1 MPCEAMRGKSQA
13 PKPSKHR
20 PCHYDPTPPAR
31 RLQLP
36 SATKSCLTV
45 LLAYLLVRLLGPYPY
60 LYMVSAAQAS
70 SSGATSTSRVS
81 LTATPLLSLGCFS
94 NASLGWLRGYSRWAS
109 QALLSS
115 FSPVLSC
122 TVLVLAFALPQ
133 WDLAPLASFLC
144 RFAPL
149 FAERMRKRPH
159 ARETHRILSHPI
171 LNYIKVHLTPT
182 KCSCFLSPLWLCLTH
197 SLFLSAV
204 LFCANKGKRKKG
216 ASDQLS
222 RSSTPLVTGNDL
234 SMSMSYRLISPYFDT
249 RQPKRL
255 AGTAPGS

>member
-1 MPCEAMRGKSQA
+1 MRTYSYA
-13 PKPSKHR
+13 SWAHTRTCTWCLLPKR
-20 PCHYDPTPPAR
+20 
-31 RLQLP
+31 
-36 SATKSCLTV
+36 
-45 LLAYLLVRLLGPYPY
+45 LLAVLRVRVESLLLPPPF
-60 LYMVSAAQAS
+60 
-70 SSGATSTSRVS
+70 SRSDVS
-81 LTATPLLSLGCFS
+81 LMLAW
-94 NASLGWLRGYSRWAS
+94 GWLRGYSRWAS

-204 LFCANKGKRKKG
+204 LFCANKGKRKKR